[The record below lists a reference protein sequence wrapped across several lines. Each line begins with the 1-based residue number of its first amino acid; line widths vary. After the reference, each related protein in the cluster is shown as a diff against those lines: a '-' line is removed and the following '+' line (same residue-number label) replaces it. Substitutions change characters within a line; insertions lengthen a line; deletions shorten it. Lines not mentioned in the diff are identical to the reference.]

1 MYVRGKGLPQSDEG
15 AVKWWRLAAEPRPAS
30 DMEPTRGNPD
40 AQCHLRVMYRDGGT
54 GEVCPRDISRQPSG
68 LGWRPSKGHAAAQNN
83 LGAMCQPKKNTKNNT
98 ARGWPRTTRSLQV
111 VATGG
116 QTRGCT

>member
-83 LGAMCQPKKNTKNNT
+83 LGAMCQPPKKN
-98 ARGWPRTTRSLQV
+98 
-111 VATGG
+111 
-116 QTRGCT
+116 